1 MIGTLRSRLGLD
13 SPLKT
18 DDRRLLEGVIIP
30 FFKEAAQTQRILF
43 VGCDFYTTHYERL
56 FGEKEYWTLD
66 KDAGRAKYGARRHVI
81 AALAEVDRHFSA
93 LDLILV
99 NGVLGWG
106 LDDPVEAEASL
117 AASVRAL
124 RPGGILLLGWNDTPE
139 RLPFPLGESQSL
151 KGLEPYLFPP
161 LGVSQHGTATA
172 NRHTFS
178 FYRKPASAA

>member
-1 MIGTLRSRLGLD
+1 VIGTLRSRLGLD

-30 FFKEAAQTQRILF
+30 FFRDAHEFQRILF

-56 FGEKEYWTLD
+56 FGGKEYWTLD
-66 KDAGRAKYGARRHVI
+66 KDPGRAKYGAPRHVV
-81 AALAEVDRHFSA
+81 APLSEVDRHFTS
-93 LDLILV
+93 LDVILV

-106 LDDPVEAEASL
+106 LDDAREAEESF

-139 RLPFPLGESQSL
+139 RLPLRLEASPSL
-151 KGLEPYLFPP
+151 LGLEPYVLPP
-161 LGVSQHGTATA
+161 LGVSRRATATP

-178 FYRKPASAA
+178 FFRKPAAL